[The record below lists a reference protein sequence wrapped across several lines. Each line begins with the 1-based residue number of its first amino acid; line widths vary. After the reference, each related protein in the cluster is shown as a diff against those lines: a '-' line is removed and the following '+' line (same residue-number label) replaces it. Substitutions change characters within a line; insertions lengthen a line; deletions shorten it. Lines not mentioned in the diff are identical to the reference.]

1 MKKATLTTLSILI
14 ILLSAACNNQ
24 TDHNKHLVE
33 IDSLITQ
40 RPDTALTMLKTLPAN
55 CLQTQADSAYY
66 ALLMTEARDKN
77 FIIQTEDSL
86 IQSALTYYNGTND
99 IEKQARA
106 YYYSGCVYRDS
117 EKRKEALTQF
127 LIAEPLAEEAGEK
140 RLLSLIYFN
149 IGHLY
154 YSQNLNTQADSAYRL
169 AAQIGEKDSV
179 LQASVLTQRG
189 LIRME
194 KGEAFY
200 PEAER
205 MILKALGIAEK
216 SPNIRLKESVFSS
229 LCQLYNWMENG
240 EKAIEFAKQN
250 LGVQVNL
257 NTCYEAFE
265 LLGSA
270 FYQISQYDS
279 ARYYLQKALPTKHF
293 AIKASIYMYLA
304 DIAKEQGDLATSLEM
319 ERNYSAYLDSMQN
332 SRRPHEIINAEK
344 KQQILQQ
351 KEKYDSSINERT
363 RFFLFSAGFII
374 LIAFFSLKRYRN
386 HAKQLQKAKNNLAAE
401 QASIQEQCRKLKQE
415 LQCKEK
421 RITSLQNEME
431 KYHNDEMQKQK
442 LCSELDILNTERNC
456 LLQESFSHSDVNN
469 KMKRIIRSFQTSDKS
484 DEAMEK
490 GDWLQ
495 LVAETDHYHN
505 NITLRLQSEYGLTPE
520 DIHLCCLFLTDI
532 PITHLSYLLHC
543 TRDTIYK
550 RANRILEQKMNLS
563 HKDISLKE
571 ALNKLC

>member
-1 MKKATLTTLSILI
+1 MKKTTLTTLSILI

-250 LGVQVNL
+250 LGVQMNL

-332 SRRPHEIINAEK
+332 NSQTDEIITAEK
-344 KQQILQQ
+344 NMRFNSLPEKHNTQSTSLILSIGIPLTFIGILAIVIRVLFLRKKQ
-351 KEKYDSSINERT
+351 NT
-363 RFFLFSAGFII
+363 THP
-374 LIAFFSLKRYRN
+374 IAAYIPG
-386 HAKQLQKAKNNLAAE
+386 E
-401 QASIQEQCRKLKQE
+401 IQE
-415 LQCKEK
+415 
-421 RITSLQNEME
+421 EMFE
-431 KYHNDEMQKQK
+431 Q
-442 LCSELDILNTERNC
+442 
-456 LLQESFSHSDVNN
+456 SDVYK
-469 KMKRIIRSFQTSDKS
+469 KMKRIIQSYKTNDSSAEMMHKDDWRQLTTKTDKC
-484 DEAMEK
+484 
-490 GDWLQ
+490 W
-495 LVAETDHYHN
+495 N
-505 NITLRLQSEYGLTPE
+505 NITSILQSKYGLTE
-520 DIHLCCLFLTDI
+520 DEIRLCCLYLTAL
-532 PITHLSYLLHC
+532 PTSHLGYILNC
-543 TRDTIYK
+543 TRDAVYK
-550 RANRILEQKMNLS
+550 KADRILEQRMGFA
-563 HKDISLKE
+563 HKEASLKDV
-571 ALNKLC
+571 LRKLH